1 MRTLVSRTH
10 DQPGVRRPY
19 PARDLL
25 WVLAI
30 LSGLTGCAT
39 LSLPPSGPLVPPR
52 DHAALPLPNCRAEMD
67 RPEHW
72 ISQWNEP
79 DRERL
84 TPAQIAQLNRR
95 IVRDGLL
102 ADVFAP
108 TLSRSQLLEPD
119 RPENENGGGS
129 GLPTGTTPLVSGG
142 ALEARVLYMYLKDET
157 ERIKAR
163 PRYDVWSRPLPDG
176 WFRVLDENLNLDAI
190 RDHNP
195 VRYAITRRRTDARYY
210 PSYSIVVSQ
219 PAEPEFDVL
228 QVSSLPALL
237 PMAVLHS
244 SRDGRWVF
252 AVTPLVRG
260 WVWRDDVAFGTPA
273 ELKPFLDPP
282 RRLVVLAPA
291 VTAVWGLREDDPAGD
306 FSMGTALPL
315 VGEEGTQ
322 YRILLPVEGSD
333 GRLTGRIGFIPRTD
347 DVREG
352 YLPYTSRNLCT
363 QAFRLL
369 HSPYRWGGRDGHR
382 DCSQLV
388 MDVYATTGIFLPRNS
403 GSQAL
408 AGSGRVRL
416 DKTLTRAQRQAV
428 LARLPPLTL
437 LQFPGHIMLYLGRE
451 WGRDYVIHDIWA
463 YRRPEPEA
471 PGTDRQVVVGR
482 VVVSDLSL
490 GENSTRG
497 ALIDRLTQAIVLRP

>member
-1 MRTLVSRTH
+1 MRDLVKDIHVRTF
-10 DQPGVRRPY
+10 VRRPN
-19 PARDLL
+19 AALDLL
-25 WVLAI
+25 GVLAV

-39 LSLPPSGPLVPPR
+39 LTPTPSGLLFPPR
-52 DHAALPLPNCRAEMD
+52 DHAVLPLPNCSVVMD

-72 ISQWNEP
+72 IEQWAEP

-84 TPAQIAQLNRR
+84 TPAQIAQLNRK
-95 IVRDGLL
+95 IERDGLL

-108 TLSRSQLLEPD
+108 TLSKSQLLEPD

-129 GLPTGTTPLVSGG
+129 GLPTGTTPLVSGSV
-142 ALEARVLYMYLKDET
+142 LEARVLYLYLKEET

-163 PRYDVWSRPLPDG
+163 PRYDVWSRPLPADF
-176 WFRVLDENLNLDAI
+176 FRPLDENLNLDAI

-219 PAEPEFDVL
+219 PEEPEFDVL
-228 QVSSLPALL
+228 QVSALPALL
-237 PMAVLHS
+237 PMAVLHV
-244 SRDGRWVF
+244 SRDERWVF

-260 WVWRDDVAFGTPA
+260 WIWRDDVVFGTRT
-273 ELKPFLDPP
+273 ELGPFLDPP
-282 RRLVVLAPA
+282 RRLVVLAPS
-291 VTAVWGLREDDPAGD
+291 VTAVWGPGEAASAGE

-315 VGEEGTQ
+315 VGAEGTQ
-322 YRILLPVEGSD
+322 YQVLLPVEGPD
-333 GRLTGRIGFIPRTD
+333 GRLTGRTGFIPRTD

-369 HSPYRWGGRDGHR
+369 HSPYRWGGRDGYR

-416 DKTLTRAQRQAV
+416 DKALTRAQRQDL
-428 LARLPPLTL
+428 LARLPPLAL

-451 WGRDYVIHDIWA
+451 WGRDYILHDIWA
-463 YRRPEPEA
+463 YRRPEPDA
-471 PGTDRQVVVGR
+471 PGKDRQVVVGK

-490 GENSTRG
+490 GEGSTRG
-497 ALIDRLTQAIVLRP
+497 ALLDRLSSAIVLKP